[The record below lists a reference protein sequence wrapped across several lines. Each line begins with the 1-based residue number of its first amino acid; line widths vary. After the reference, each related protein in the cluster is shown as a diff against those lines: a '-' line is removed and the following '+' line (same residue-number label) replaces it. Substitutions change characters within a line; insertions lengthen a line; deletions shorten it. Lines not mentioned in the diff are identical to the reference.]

1 MFAFAMEGERGAY
14 GVASGFRVRRMTD
27 GDLTRIM
34 ELRAVV
40 KWPADPGAFD
50 LLRGMRDVRW
60 AVAESP
66 ERAICGMVGAVPFIG
81 GVGVLCH
88 LAVRR
93 EYRNL
98 GLGASLTAWAVAYL
112 KSRGSRVIRL
122 YTTPEAEG
130 LYTAMGFE
138 PGEFRTVYRLEKP
151 HGKDLPKPG
160 GCFVQTL
167 CFGDLPEMHG
177 LDWWSYGADRSHLV
191 LSILRLHPGRGLVAR
206 DSSGRMKGYL
216 VRSSSGGETRI
227 GPFMASDESVARML
241 LFRAIE
247 VGGGEIRIT
256 VPGEDGPAH
265 ELLHEFGFAGK
276 RDRLRMEMGEAPKPR
291 GLDEYATTAYLAT

>member
-1 MFAFAMEGERGAY
+1 MKDEREAHSGAH
-14 GVASGFRVRRMTD
+14 GGASGFRIRHMTD
-27 GDLTRIM
+27 GDIARIM

-50 LLRGMRDVRW
+50 LLRGIRDVRW

-66 ERAICGMVGAVPFIG
+66 EGAICGMVGAVPFPGGIG
-81 GVGVLCH
+81 ILCH
-88 LAVRR
+88 LAVRH
-93 EYRNL
+93 EYRKI

-112 KSRGSRVIRL
+112 KSRGSRVVRL

-138 PGEFRTVYRLEKP
+138 PGEFRIVYRLETP
-151 HGKDLPKPG
+151 RGKEPPKPG
-160 GCFVQTL
+160 GHFVETL
-167 CFGDLPEMHG
+167 CFGDLPEMYG
-177 LDWWSYGADRSHLV
+177 LDWWSYGADRGGLV
-191 LSILRLHPGRGLVAR
+191 LSILRLHPGRGLLAR
-206 DSSGRMKGYL
+206 DSSGRITGYL
-216 VRSSSGGETRI
+216 VRSHSGGETRL
-227 GPFMASDESVARML
+227 GPFMASGESVARML

-247 VGGGEIRIT
+247 GGGGPIRVT
-256 VPGEDGPAH
+256 VPGEDGSAH
-265 ELLHEFGFAGK
+265 QLLHEFGFAGR

>member
-1 MFAFAMEGERGAY
+1 MVF
-14 GVASGFRVRRMTD
+14 ASGFRVRRMTD

-34 ELRAVV
+34 ELRSEV

-66 ERAICGMVGAVPFIG
+66 DGAICGMVGAIPFPGGIG
-81 GVGVLCH
+81 ILCH

-93 EYRNL
+93 EYRNI
-98 GLGASLTAWAVAYL
+98 GLGANLTMWAVAYL
-112 KSRGSRVIRL
+112 KSRGSSIIRL
-122 YTTPEAEG
+122 YTTSEAEG
-130 LYTAMGFE
+130 LYAAMGFE
-138 PGEFRTVYRLEKP
+138 PGESRTVYRLEKP
-151 HGKDLPKPG
+151 GGKDLSESG
-160 GCFVQTL
+160 EHIIETL

-177 LDWWSYGADRSHLV
+177 LDWWSYGADRGSLI

-227 GPFMASDESVARML
+227 GPFMAADAAVAEML
-241 LFRAIE
+241 LARAIE
-247 VGGGEIRIT
+247 AGNEPIRLT
-256 VPGEDGPAH
+256 VPGESPAH
-265 ELLHEFGFAGK
+265 ELLRELGFAGTI
-276 RDRLRMEMGEAPKPR
+276 DRLRMELGKAPAPR

>member
-1 MFAFAMEGERGAY
+1 MKGGREASGA
-14 GVASGFRVRRMTD
+14 VSGFRVRGMTD
-27 GDLTRIM
+27 GDPARIVDF
-34 ELRAVV
+34 RAVV

-66 ERAICGMVGAVPFIG
+66 EGVICGMVGAVPFVG
-81 GVGVLCH
+81 GVGILCH

-93 EYRNL
+93 EYRNI

-112 KSRGSRVIRL
+112 RSRGTKLVRL
-122 YTTPEAEG
+122 YTTPEAENV
-130 LYTAMGFE
+130 YRSVGFE

-151 HGKDLPKPG
+151 GERASPKFG
-160 GCFVQTL
+160 GHRVETL

-177 LDWWSYGADRSHLV
+177 LDRWSYGADRGGLI

-216 VRSSSGGETRI
+216 VRSHSSGEIRI
-227 GPFMASDESVARML
+227 GPFMASDEKVAETL
-241 LFRAIE
+241 LSRAIE
-247 VGGGEIRIT
+247 GGDAPIRIV

-265 ELLHEFGFAGK
+265 ELIRDFGFAGK
-276 RDRLRMEMGEAPKPR
+276 RDRLRMEMGEIPEPG
-291 GLDEYATTAYLAT
+291 GLEEYATTAYLAT